1 MTDEAPVPASGSDT
15 GQTTDVREV
24 SETRGTIVWPM
35 VVLYGGGALLY
46 AGWQFAPTKAF
57 IQSYWPVL
65 MMGAIAI
72 TALGLLIWPTSRTQ
86 GQRVAWITFGLIPLI
101 MVTVGALLLLPPHLQ
116 VPALRSVF
124 LVVVTLLP
132 PTMYYLF
139 IATRKYSLLKEYV
152 GNLARLGLLDE
163 RDDITDA
170 DGLPSATRHER
181 IETRRRL
188 RVLACLQKFEGVYGP
203 LPADLMNEIRA
214 TGDAPGVLAD
224 PRPTRGE
231 GGGTAGVG
239 EVFTSE
245 TTPALVLSTVLLAV
259 GWLSV
264 LPPWEGDVKQLGQGS
279 LWSQAFDTGTK
290 PVHYAFLGA
299 YFFSLQMI
307 FRRYV
312 LRDLRASAYVALSL
326 RIILAVL
333 ATWVLEHAWNLT
345 GATTSGA
352 TATDAA
358 QRTLLIAAFV
368 VGVFP
373 QVAWQYLQSAM
384 KTLTGAAFIVPSLDT
399 QLPVSDLD
407 GLTVWHKSR
416 LEEEDIENIPNMAT
430 SNLVD
435 FMLHTRVPA
444 NRMIDWVDQAILYTH
459 IGAGEGVEERRK
471 NLRACGVRTAS
482 SLVAAFWSSKDP
494 VKLQETM
501 KETVPLELT
510 VGALC
515 TNRNLRLVQRWRG
528 LPEEPPLSAAA
539 LEKSAS
545 RELVTR

>member
-1 MTDEAPVPASGSDT
+1 MADHVPIPVSNT
-15 GQTTDVREV
+15 GTEQKEGDRNAGD
-24 SETRGTIVWPM
+24 SRRALAWPM
-35 VVLYGGGALLY
+35 VVLYGGGAVVY
-46 AGWQFAPTKAF
+46 AAWQFAPTKGF
-57 IQSYWPVL
+57 IEAYWPVL
-65 MMGAIAI
+65 VMSAVAVVAM
-72 TALGLLIWPTSRTQ
+72 GLLVVPPTRTQ
-86 GQRVAWITFGLIPLI
+86 GQRVAWITFGLIPLVMI
-101 MVTVGALLLLPPHLQ
+101 TVGAVLLLPSHLQ

-124 LVVVTLLP
+124 LIVVTLLP

-163 RDDITDA
+163 RDDIA
-170 DGLPSATRHER
+170 EAEWLPRELQSER
-181 IETRRRL
+181 CEARRRL

-203 LPADLMNEIRA
+203 LPPDLMNAIRES
-214 TGDAPGVLAD
+214 GDAPGVLAD
-224 PRPTRGE
+224 RRPTRGD
-231 GGGTAGVG
+231 GAGTAGVG

-245 TTPALVLSTVLLAV
+245 TTPALVISTVLLAV

-264 LPPWEGDVKQLGQGS
+264 LPPWEGDLLQRQGS
-279 LWSQAFDTGTK
+279 VWSQAFETGTQ

-312 LRDLRASAYVALSL
+312 LRDLRASAYIALSL

-333 ATWVLEHAWNLT
+333 ATWVLEHAWTLT
-345 GATTSGA
+345 AAATAGATVV
-352 TATDAA
+352 DAEA
-358 QRTLLIAAFV
+358 SRRSLLVAAFV

-373 QVAWQYLQSAM
+373 QVAWQYVQAAL
-384 KTLTGAAFIVPSLDT
+384 KTVTLAKFMVPSLDT

-407 GLTVWHKSR
+407 GLTVWHESR

-430 SNLVD
+430 ANLVD

-459 IGAGEGVEERRK
+459 IGAGDEAEQRRER
-471 NLRACGVRTAS
+471 LRACGLRTAS
-482 SLVAAFWSSKDP
+482 AFVEAYWRSVDP
-494 VKLQETM
+494 ATLQRATG
-501 KETVPLELT
+501 ETVPLDLT

-528 LPEEPPLSAAA
+528 LPEERPLSVVA
-539 LEKSAS
+539 
-545 RELVTR
+545 R

>member
-1 MTDEAPVPASGSDT
+1 MTDEAPVQGSGTNTGHTQDASN
-15 GQTTDVREV
+15 
-24 SETRGTIVWPM
+24 TRSTLVWPM
-35 VVLYGGGALLY
+35 VLLYGGGAVVY
-46 AGWQFAPTKAF
+46 AAWQFAPTQAF

-65 MMGAIAI
+65 VMGAVAI
-72 TALGLLIWPTSRTQ
+72 GALGLLVVPTTRTQ
-86 GQRVAWITFGLIPLI
+86 GQRVAWITFGLIPLVMLTI
-101 MVTVGALLLLPPHLQ
+101 GALLLLPAHLQ
-116 VPALRSVF
+116 VPALRSIF
-124 LVVVTLLP
+124 LIVVTLLP

-170 DGLPSATRHER
+170 EWLPSGIRNER
-181 IETRRRL
+181 IESRRRL

-203 LPADLMNEIRA
+203 LPADLMNKIRD
-214 TGDAPGVLAD
+214 TGDAPSVLAD
-224 PRPTRGE
+224 PERTRSDGA
-231 GGGTAGVG
+231 GTAGVG

-264 LPPWEGDVKQLGQGS
+264 LPPWEGDLVQRSQGS
-279 LWSQAFDTGTK
+279 VWSQAFETGTR

-299 YFFSLQMI
+299 YFFSLQML

-312 LRDLRASAYVALSL
+312 LRDLRASAYIALSL

-345 GATTSGA
+345 VATTNGA
-352 TATDAA
+352 PAVDTLTS
-358 QRTLLIAAFV
+358 QRTLLVAAFV

-373 QVAWQYLQSAM
+373 QVAWQYVQAAL
-384 KTLTGAAFIVPSLDT
+384 KTVTMAKFIVPSLDT
-399 QLPVSDLD
+399 QLPISDLD
-407 GLTVWHKSR
+407 GLTVWHESR

-430 SNLVD
+430 TNLVD

-459 IGAGEGVEERRK
+459 IGAGEDAEKRRDQ
-471 NLRACGVRTAS
+471 LRACGIRTAS
-482 SLVAAFWSSKDP
+482 AFVDAYWREKNP
-494 VKLQETM
+494 EALQQTLAE
-501 KETVPLELT
+501 KVPLGLT

-528 LPEEPPLSAAA
+528 LPEERPTPASAIETPA
-539 LEKSAS
+539 
-545 RELVTR
+545 RTM

>member
-1 MTDEAPVPASGSDT
+1 
-15 GQTTDVREV
+15 
-24 SETRGTIVWPM
+24 M
-35 VVLYGGGALLY
+35 VLLYGGGALVY
-46 AGWQFAPTKAF
+46 AAWQFGPTKAF

-65 MMGAIAI
+65 VMGAVAVV
-72 TALGLLIWPTSRTQ
+72 ALVLLLKPTTRTQ
-86 GQRVAWITFGLIPLI
+86 GQRVAWITFGLIPLV
-101 MVTVGALLLLPPHLQ
+101 MVTVGALLLLPANLQ

-124 LVVVTLLP
+124 LIVVTLLP

-170 DGLPSATRHER
+170 DWAPSALRDRR
-181 IETRRRL
+181 IETNRRL

-203 LPADLMNEIRA
+203 LPGALMDKIRE
-214 TGDAPGVLAD
+214 TGDAAGVLAD
-224 PRPTRGE
+224 PGPTRADGA
-231 GGGTAGVG
+231 GTAGVG

-264 LPPWEGDVKQLGQGS
+264 LPPWEGDLMQRVQGS
-279 LWSQAFDTGTK
+279 VWSQAFETGTR

-312 LRDLRASAYVALSL
+312 LRDIRASAYIALSL

-345 GATTSGA
+345 VTTTSGT
-352 TATDAA
+352 TAVDQLTS
-358 QRTLLIAAFV
+358 QRTLLVAAFV

-373 QVAWQYLQSAM
+373 QVAWQYLQAAL
-384 KTLTGAAFIVPSLDT
+384 KTVTLAKFIVPSLDT
-399 QLPVSDLD
+399 QLPLSDLD
-407 GLTVWHKSR
+407 GLTVWHESR

-430 SNLVD
+430 TNLVD

-444 NRMIDWVDQAILYTH
+444 NRMIDWVDQAILFTH
-459 IGAGEGVEERRK
+459 IGAGEDAEKRRDR
-471 NLRACGVRTAS
+471 LRACGIRTAS
-482 SLVAAFWSSKDP
+482 AFVDAYWRAQDSAA
-494 VKLQETM
+494 LQEAIA
-501 KETVPLELT
+501 ETVPLELT
-510 VGALC
+510 VGTLC

-528 LPEEPPLSAAA
+528 LPEERPMMASAIETANRPPEARS
-539 LEKSAS
+539 E
-545 RELVTR
+545 TR

>member
-1 MTDEAPVPASGSDT
+1 MTDEAPVPAPGTDTPGRQRDSDT
-15 GQTTDVREV
+15 R
-24 SETRGTIVWPM
+24 SHLVWPM
-35 VVLYGGGALLY
+35 VVLYGGGAVVY
-46 AGWQFAPTKAF
+46 AAWQFPPAKEF

-65 MMGAIAI
+65 VMGAVAI
-72 TALGLLIWPTSRTQ
+72 VGLILLVGPTYRTQ

-101 MVTVGALLLLPPHLQ
+101 MITVGALLLLPPHLQ

-214 TGDAPGVLAD
+214 TGDAPGALAD

-264 LPPWEGDVKQLGQGS
+264 LPPWEGDVKQLQGS
-279 LWSQAFDTGTK
+279 LWNQAFETGTK

-333 ATWVLEHAWNLT
+333 ATWVLEHAWYLT
-345 GATTSGA
+345 AGATSGDATS
-352 TATDAA
+352 

-373 QVAWQYLQSAM
+373 QVAWQYLQSAL
-384 KTLTGAAFIVPSLDT
+384 KTLTGAKFIVPSLDT

-459 IGAGEGVEERRK
+459 IGAGEDIEERRK
-471 NLRACGVRTAS
+471 NLRACGIRTAS
-482 SLVAAFWSSKDP
+482 SFVDAFWSSKDP
-494 VKLQETM
+494 GKLQETM

-528 LPEEPPLSAAA
+528 LPEEPPLRISDIGT
-539 LEKSAS
+539 STGH
-545 RELVTR
+545 RLVTSP